1 MTGIGDCTKTIN
13 TPEGDLTVFS
23 LRELEKKGVIRDL
36 KKVPYSIRI
45 LIEGVLRQRGETIN
59 DQDVINVASWS
70 PKGNDA
76 DIPWIPARILLQD
89 LTGGA
94 AVTDLASMREAV
106 ARVERIPRPSTPSSP

>member
-1 MTGIGDCTKTIN
+1 MADIGNCTKILS
-13 TPEGDLTVFS
+13 TPEGDITIFS
-23 LRELEKKGVIRDL
+23 LRELEKKGVIKDL
-36 KKVPYSIRI
+36 KKIPYSIRI

-59 DQDVINVASWS
+59 DQDVVNVASWS
-70 PKGNDA
+70 PKGNNV

-106 ARVERIPRPSTPSSP
+106 AR